1 MRLRREKRWIG
12 PIVLLM
18 VAGLLCGGYVLNK
31 QRLESPLAERYTLK
45 MEFTAVDAVTPGLG
59 APVTVA
65 GVAVGQIDGVELKEG
80 RGIVSASMD
89 PAKLRHVY
97 AGATAQLVPNTPLKD
112 MQVRL
117 WPGTKSG
124 RPLEDGSTIAI
135 RATTTPVDANELL
148 RTMDADT
155 RDWVTMLITDLGV
168 GTKRRGRDLNAVLR
182 KLGPTAAQLRSI
194 TSLMA
199 DRRAQIR
206 RLVHNLSVV
215 TKATANV
222 DSDIREVVSAGDATL
237 AVLAA
242 NELPLRRTLDRL
254 PATLDA
260 ARTTLGRTPPFAES
274 LERALTA
281 LDPTVSGARRTL
293 RETPAALRGVV
304 PLPTEELVRFVDETA
319 PLRLDVR
326 PASRDVAASTLPL
339 RRSFGVLGRT
349 SDRIA
354 RVPEDGRP
362 YLFWLPWFAHNVN
375 SMFASQDAHGAVVRG
390 LVLTS
395 CGSGNPPG
403 ELSPVLEQL
412 LGPGSPACQEDAP

>member
-1 MRLRREKRWIG
+1 MRLRREKRWIA
-12 PIVLLM
+12 PIALLM
-18 VAGLLCGGYVLNK
+18 VVGLLSGGYVLNK
-31 QRLESPLAERYTLK
+31 QRLQSPLAERYTLK
-45 MEFTAVDAVTPGLG
+45 MEFAAVDAVTPGLG

-65 GVAVGQIDGVELKEG
+65 GVGVGQIDGVELKEG
-80 RGIVSASMD
+80 RGIVSVSMD

-97 AGATAQLVPNTPLKD
+97 PDATAALVPNTPLKD

-117 WPGTKSG
+117 WPGTKTG

-148 RTMDADT
+148 RMMDADT

-199 DRRAQIR
+199 DRRVQIR

-215 TKATANV
+215 TKATADV

-254 PATLDA
+254 PA
-260 ARTTLGRTPPFAES
+260 
-274 LERALTA
+274 
-281 LDPTVSGARRTL
+281 GARRRPDHARPDAAVRRVPRADAHRARPDGPRRSPDAPRDPGRATRRRAAADGRARPVHRRDGSPATAGPPRVARRGRL
-293 RETPAALRGVV
+293 HPAAA
-304 PLPTEELVRFVDETA
+304 PLVRRARPDDGPHRACPRGRPVL
-319 PLRLDVR
+319 PLLAGLVRPQRQLDVR
-326 PASRDVAASTLPL
+326 EPGRARRGGPWL
-339 RRSFGVLGRT
+339 RPDLVRLRVL
-349 SDRIA
+349 
-354 RVPEDGRP
+354 
-362 YLFWLPWFAHNVN
+362 
-375 SMFASQDAHGAVVRG
+375 
-390 LVLTS
+390 
-395 CGSGNPPG
+395 PG
-403 ELSPVLEQL
+403 ELNPLLEQL
-412 LGPGSPACQEDAP
+412 LGPGSPTCQEDAP